1 MYDQIRLIK
10 GRMLMRHPGQRDIF
24 FVVVVIALGMLTPN
38 VNAQLGIVTSVI
50 GSGRITQSDGQ
61 VAQWRIGELVGEH
74 DRIETDKD
82 AFAMLFFVSG
92 LGAED
97 IGFRGTIVIEIDQN
111 TEVELRR
118 GTGRRPPIDVHVLR
132 GRVQAFFDA
141 GQHKDFILLST
152 PRGELRVTGSNVF
165 AAHNL
170 PDSSGS
176 TWGSFDSDCEVRLAD
191 GTTQSIAR
199 AQKVVVAEGQ
209 SARVE
214 PITAAEQD
222 SWSFSDALS
231 LASATN
237 HGGQVRLAYADRTW
251 VGGWITGAQ
260 RLEDVAADRSNN
272 IPSQE
277 PELVSSAP
285 TTTVRTAQTT
295 PRDTGP
301 RLRAAGSGRTAGEE
315 DGGFGRETLG
325 LPSSASRLNSNVR
338 LGGALDSSMGLRAAR
353 SGRSVSGLVN
363 GTARAPLRK

>member
-1 MYDQIRLIK
+1 
-10 GRMLMRHPGQRDIF
+10 MRHPGQRNIF
-24 FVVVVIALGMLTPN
+24 FMVAVAALGALPPN
-38 VNAQLGIVTSVI
+38 VKAQLGIVTSVI
-50 GSGRITQSDGQ
+50 GSGTITQSNGQ
-61 VAQWRIGELVGEH
+61 AAQWRIGELVGEH
-74 DRIETDKD
+74 DRIGTGKD
-82 AFAMLFFVSG
+82 AFAMLFFVGG

-111 TEVELRR
+111 TEVEIRR
-118 GTGRRPPIDVHVLR
+118 GAGRRPPINVYVLR

-165 AAHNL
+165 AAHNA
-170 PDSSGS
+170 PGFSGS
-176 TWGSFDSDCEVRLAD
+176 VWGSFDSDCEVRLAD

-260 RLEDVAADRSNN
+260 RLEDVAADRSSN

-277 PELVSSAP
+277 PVLVATAP
-285 TTTVRTAQTT
+285 TTTVRTTQTGS
-295 PRDTGP
+295 RATGP
-301 RLRAAGSGRTAGEE
+301 RLRAAGSGRTTGEE

-325 LPSSASRLNSNVR
+325 LSTSASLLSSNAR
-338 LGGALDSSMGLRAAR
+338 LGGTLYSAMGLRAAR
-353 SGRSVSGLVN
+353 SGRSVSGLVS

>member
-1 MYDQIRLIK
+1 
-10 GRMLMRHPGQRDIF
+10 MRHPGQCNIF
-24 FVVVVIALGMLTPN
+24 FVIAVVSFGTLAPN

-50 GSGRITQSDGQ
+50 GSGTITQPNGQ
-61 VAQWRIGELVGEH
+61 TAPWRIGDLVGEH
-74 DRIETDKD
+74 DRIETGKD
-82 AFAMLFFVSG
+82 AFAMLFFVGG

-111 TEVELRR
+111 TEVEIRR
-118 GTGRRPPIDVHVLR
+118 GTGRRPPINVYVLR

-152 PRGELRVTGSNVF
+152 PQGELRVTGSNVF
-165 AAHNL
+165 VAHNL
-170 PDSSGS
+170 PDFSGS
-176 TWGSFDSDCEVRLAD
+176 VWGSFDSDCEVRLAD
-191 GTTQSIAR
+191 GTTQNIAR

-209 SARVE
+209 SARIE

-222 SWSFSDALS
+222 SWSFSDELS

-237 HGGQVRLAYADRTW
+237 PGGQVRLAYADRTW
-251 VGGWITGAQ
+251 VGGWISGAQ

-285 TTTVRTAQTT
+285 TTTVRTAPTT
-295 PRDTGP
+295 SRDTGP
-301 RLRAAGSGRTAGEE
+301 RLRAAGSGRTTGEE
-315 DGGFGRETLG
+315 DAGFGRETLG
-325 LPSSASRLNSNVR
+325 LPSSAALLSSNAR
-338 LGGALDSSMGLRAAR
+338 LGGTLDSAMGLRAAR
-353 SGRSVSGLVN
+353 SGRSVSGLTS